1 MEVKNA
7 TRNVLFFKKSNFDT
21 YKILFNKN
29 SDFRQNS
36 MEKKIKSNTEVNK
49 WALTDG
55 VTHSEAEN
63 GINK

>member
-36 MEKKIKSNTEVNK
+36 MEKKIKSNKEVNK
-49 WALTDG
+49 
-55 VTHSEAEN
+55 
-63 GINK
+63 